1 LPDGTSPL
9 HWKGEPT
16 TDTTDLTNQEEVV
29 KMSFVFSGLFWGA
42 IVVLIGLTIIL
53 NGVLGVRIPIIRIVF
68 GLLLIYWGI
77 SLLLGLSFRRASGA
91 TVFSE
96 TELKSSEAS
105 GKQDVVFGK
114 TTIDLTGIQL
124 KPGVNRYE
132 VNTFFGASIIRLN
145 PATPAKVVVSSAF
158 GGVRMP
164 DGSNVAFGENMW
176 RSPTLKEDSAYLYIK
191 VAVVF
196 GGTEIQV
203 R

>member
-1 LPDGTSPL
+1 
-9 HWKGEPT
+9 
-16 TDTTDLTNQEEVV
+16 
-29 KMSFVFSGLFWGA
+29 MSFVFSGLFWGA

-53 NGVLGVRIPIIRIVF
+53 NGVLGVRIPIIRIVL

-96 TELKSSEAS
+96 TELKSSESS

-132 VNTFFGASIIRLN
+132 VNTVFGASVIRLS

-164 DGSNVAFGENMW
+164 DGSNIAFGESTW
-176 RSPTLKEDSAYLYIK
+176 RSPTFKEDSAYLYVK

-196 GGTEIQV
+196 GGTEIQA

>member
-1 LPDGTSPL
+1 
-9 HWKGEPT
+9 
-16 TDTTDLTNQEEVV
+16 
-29 KMSFVFSGLFWGA
+29 MSFVFSGLFWGA

-53 NGVLGVRIPIIRIVF
+53 NGVLGIRIPMIRIVL

-77 SLLLGLSFRRASGA
+77 SLLLGLSFRRTSGA
-91 TVFSE
+91 TVFSDTRLE
-96 TELKSSEAS
+96 TTEAS
-105 GKQDVVFGK
+105 GKQDVVFGRS
-114 TTIDLTGIQL
+114 TIDLTGIQL

-132 VNTFFGASIIRLN
+132 VNTVFGVSTIRLN

-164 DGSNVAFGENMW
+164 DGSNVAFGENTW

-191 VAVVF
+191 GAVVF

>member
-1 LPDGTSPL
+1 
-9 HWKGEPT
+9 
-16 TDTTDLTNQEEVV
+16 
-29 KMSFVFSGLFWGA
+29 MSFVFSGLFWGA

-53 NGVLGVRIPIIRIVF
+53 NGVLGVRIPIIRIVL

-96 TELKSSEAS
+96 TEPKSSEAS

-132 VNTFFGASIIRLN
+132 VNTVFGASIIRLN
-145 PATPAKVVVSSAF
+145 PAMPAKVVVSSAF

-164 DGSNVAFGENMW
+164 DGSNIAFGENTW
-176 RSPTLKEDSAYLYIK
+176 RSPTFKEDSAYLYVK

-196 GGTEIQV
+196 GGTEIQA